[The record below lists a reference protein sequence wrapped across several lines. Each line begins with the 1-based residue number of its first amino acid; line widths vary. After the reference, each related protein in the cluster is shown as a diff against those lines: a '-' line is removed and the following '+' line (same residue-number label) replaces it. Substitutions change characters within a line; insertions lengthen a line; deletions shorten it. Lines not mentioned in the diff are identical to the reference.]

1 MALDIPSGFS
11 VSFAV
16 SGAEA
21 ASRLRRSSPAA
32 LNGPNALALGEGT
45 AADRF
50 VERRVSINTE
60 TARQGLRQSVYAAQT
75 IREALSELAGLAA
88 LAAQGG
94 LTSNSTQLLSA
105 DGTRVSRGNI
115 QAQLDRAVA
124 LINSLVDASAVG
136 NANFIDGGGP
146 AIRIQTS
153 RFGGSVDILPQ
164 GLDTFSLGLANLD
177 VSTQA
182 DAELSRA
189 RLESAFD
196 TAGSRIN
203 RLVQLQSAL
212 GQTSAFDQSLIA
224 ATTNISGALPVGAFI
239 NLSA

>member
-1 MALDIPSGFS
+1 MHRYGARHPIRVFGFLRAVRGGSGKPS
-11 VSFAV
+11 
-16 SGAEA
+16 A
-21 ASRLRRSSPAA
+21 AFVPGGTQRPERACAGRRHGG
-32 LNGPNALALGEGT
+32 GPVHRTPG
-45 AADRF
+45 
-50 VERRVSINTE
+50 
-60 TARQGLRQSVYAAQT
+60 QGQSVYAAQT
-75 IREALSELAGLAA
+75 IRDALSELAGLAS

-153 RFGGSVDILPQ
+153 RYGGSVDILPQ

-182 DAELSRA
+182 DAKLSRA
-189 RLESAFD
+189 RLESASD

-224 ATTNISGALPVGAFI
+224 ATTNISGALPVGAFV